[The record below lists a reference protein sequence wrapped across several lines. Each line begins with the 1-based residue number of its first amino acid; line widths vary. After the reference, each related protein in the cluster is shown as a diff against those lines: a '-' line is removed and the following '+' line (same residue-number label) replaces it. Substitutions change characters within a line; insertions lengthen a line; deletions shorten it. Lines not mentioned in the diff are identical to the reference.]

1 MLHIIVGI
9 AILALGLWGIS
20 TSWVIS
26 VEILKMLAF
35 VGLVGFGIVAVLGGV
50 RKIKTAKQ
58 D

>member
-9 AILALGLWGIS
+9 AVLVFGLWGIS

-26 VEILKMLAF
+26 VEILKMLVF
-35 VGLVGFGIVAVLGGV
+35 VGLVGFGIVAVLGGI
-50 RKIKTAKQ
+50 RKIKTAGQ

>member
-1 MLHIIVGI
+1 MLNIIVGI
-9 AILALGLWGIS
+9 AVLVFGLWGIS

-26 VEILKMLAF
+26 VEILKMLVF

-50 RKIKTAKQ
+50 RKIKTARQ